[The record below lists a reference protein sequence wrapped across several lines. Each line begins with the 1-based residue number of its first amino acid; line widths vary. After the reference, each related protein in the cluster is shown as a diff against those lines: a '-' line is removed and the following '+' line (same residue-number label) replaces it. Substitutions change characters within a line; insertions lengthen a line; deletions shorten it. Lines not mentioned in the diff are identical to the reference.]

1 MSIAVVVLTHG
12 KLDLLRQCVERV
24 LGRTSPEVTEVVIWD
39 NASSDGSAAYL
50 DTLDDSRVRVVHHP
64 ENIGQNAYAEAF
76 ALTTADYLVELDDDV
91 IDAPPEWD
99 RTLLD
104 AYLRIPDIGFLAA
117 DLQENPHCPAS
128 RARHTTYEYTPLEI
142 NGVHLLE
149 GPTGGACAMT
159 SREVYDRVGGMPQL
173 KRKTFYLEDAAY
185 IEKVR
190 QHGLRAAV
198 LRDLRVFHAGG
209 DFYAP
214 SAPGRK
220 EYWQRLERAERR
232 KTRVKRLLL
241 ALPGVQRANARYGW
255 FEEPAA

>member
-91 IDAPPEWD
+91 IDAPREWD
-99 RTLLD
+99 RMLLD
-104 AYLRIPDIGFLAA
+104 AYTRIPDIGFLAA
-117 DLQENPHCPAS
+117 DLEENPHCPAS

-190 QHGLRAAV
+190 RHGFRAAV
-198 LRDLRVFHAGG
+198 LKDLRVFHAGG
-209 DFYAP
+209 EYFAP
-214 SAPGRK
+214 SAAARI
-220 EYWQRLERAERR
+220 EYWQRYERIQRR
-232 KTRVKRLLL
+232 KTRVKKWILRV
-241 ALPGVQRANARYGW
+241 PGLRRANARYGW